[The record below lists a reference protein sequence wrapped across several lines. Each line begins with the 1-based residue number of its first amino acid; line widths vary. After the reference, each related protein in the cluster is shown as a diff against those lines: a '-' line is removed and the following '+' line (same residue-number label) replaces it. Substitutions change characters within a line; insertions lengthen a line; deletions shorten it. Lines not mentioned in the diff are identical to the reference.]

1 MDLYS
6 LIKFLRCSPFDEYAV
21 WKKWIEN
28 KSERGLERMN
38 HLVRSLL
45 LRRTKDQTSNVTGE
59 KLVNLPEKVIIEHK
73 FKLNNDEKEIYDKV
87 FAFAAGALAN
97 YMDQAQQRRDEEIF
111 GRRAAGGTG
120 DDVKVHQLL
129 VLLLRLRQIC
139 GHPGLIKT
147 MLNKE
152 ENKDE
157 GIEEA
162 GEDLGLLAAMNKLT
176 MNREKEKE
184 KEIPEELLHVNN
196 PIFNPMKESSKI
208 VTVIEELTKLEDAGR
223 GEKAVI
229 ISQWTSM
236 LEIVKEHLD
245 HRGIRSCEI
254 NGKVV
259 IKERGPIVD
268 DFNGKSTGPKVMLL
282 SLGAGGVGLNLVG
295 GMCML
300 MDVIELLYFYFLQPI
315 ISSFWTCTGTPS

>member
-1 MDLYS
+1 
-6 LIKFLRCSPFDEYAV
+6 
-21 WKKWIEN
+21 
-28 KSERGLERMN
+28 MN

-254 NGKVV
+254 NGKVI
-259 IKERGPIVD
+259 IKERGSIVD
-268 DFNGKSTGPKVMLL
+268 DFNGNTNGPKVMLL

-295 GMCML
+295 GMRML
-300 MDVIELLYFYFLQPI
+300 IDVI
-315 ISSFWTCTGTPS
+315 